1 MKKYHITYYYCTMY
15 APTFANS
22 ILCLRN
28 PINTE
33 DGIKEAY
40 ELIQRV
46 VKNSGSSS
54 KATILNYIELNK

>member
-33 DGIKEAY
+33 TGIKEAY
-40 ELIQRV
+40 ELIHRV
-46 VKNSGSSS
+46 IRNSGSSS